1 MDRKEVKDSISK
13 SENNNLNEQDDYI
26 LGDSAQQKFVD
37 PDYVTKGAENAYSAT
52 ASTPNATQSAI
63 NDSPS
68 TTDSIGFAPFVTA
81 LSRLISHPE
90 TKTPLTVGLYGP
102 WGSGKSSFMEQ
113 VKIDIKKNSDL
124 IQQVD
129 FNAWKHDANHNLWL
143 VLLQALFVKL
153 EEPLGFFEKYLFR
166 LRGLIRNANKVKA
179 ATNIILLTGI
189 LFYLVGEL
197 GPAIIEAA
205 ENQKDAEPVL
215 TVLIGSSPGWI
226 SSLLILGFLSPSVF
240 SLIVKML
247 KPIGVNLSGLI
258 SGRNF
263 RESIET
269 IEGFRGCF
277 SSLIQLYLGESGRL
291 VIYIDDLDR
300 CSPDNAVE
308 VIETINILLGI
319 EQTIF
324 VLGIDRDKLTLS
336 VEAKYKDLIELDYKQ
351 QQWGDHEK
359 SLINDGRRFGEHFM
373 EKMIQLPISV
383 PHPGIEEIRAFAKD
397 LVDENKIKPDER
409 RDKKDKGE
417 TNNVSTNEEV
427 ELVDPVKDGLIS
439 VIEHL
444 DRNPRSIK
452 RFYNAYRFVHFL
464 FVLNSEKFPGL
475 NELALPYW
483 YFIYHQFGSEI
494 AAGYRDKILNQPD
507 ENEIPLNQ
515 FFKDIEEQCP
525 EMKTFLTKVDAF
537 NSDWAVIY
545 NSGRPVSSY
554 YKLTRAIFY

>member
-1 MDRKEVKDSISK
+1 MDRKDAEDFISE
-13 SENNNLNEQDDYI
+13 SENANLNEQDDST
-26 LGDSAQQKFVD
+26 LGDYAQQKFVD
-37 PDYVTKGAENAYSAT
+37 PDYARKGAENAYSAT
-52 ASTPNATQSAI
+52 ISTPNATQYAI

-113 VKIDIKKNSDL
+113 VKIDIKKNSDS

-129 FNAWKHDANHNLWL
+129 FNAWKHDASHNLWL
-143 VLLQALFVKL
+143 VLLQTLFVKL
-153 EEPLGFFEKYLFR
+153 EEPLGFFEKYLYR

-179 ATNIILLTGI
+179 ISSIVLITVI
-189 LFYLVGEL
+189 LFYFVGEL
-197 GPAIIEAA
+197 GPEIIKAA
-205 ENQKDAEPVL
+205 KNQENTEPVL
-215 TVLIGSSPGWI
+215 TVLINSSPGWI

-240 SLIVKML
+240 GLMVKML

-277 SSLIQLYLGESGRL
+277 SSLIKLYLGENGRL

-351 QQWGDHEK
+351 QQWSGHKK

-383 PHPGIEEIRAFAKD
+383 PHPGIEEIRVFARG
-397 LVDENKIKPDER
+397 LVDENIKPDK
-409 RDKKDKGE
+409 RDDKNDKDE
-417 TNNVSTNEEV
+417 INNVSTNEKI
-427 ELVDPVKDGLIS
+427 ELVDPVKDGLIN

-444 DRNPRSIK
+444 GRNPRSIK

-464 FVLNSEKFPGL
+464 YILNAEKFSGL

-494 AAGYRDKILNQPD
+494 TAAYRDKVLNRPD
-507 ENEIPLNQ
+507 EDKIPLSQ
-515 FFKDIEEQCP
+515 FFKDVEEQCP
-525 EMKTFLTKVDAF
+525 EMKIFLTKVDAF
-537 NSDWAVIY
+537 HSDWAIVY

>member
-1 MDRKEVKDSISK
+1 MRDAEDFISE
-13 SENNNLNEQDDYI
+13 SENENLGEQGDPI
-26 LGDSAQQKFVD
+26 LGDSSQQKFVD
-37 PDYVTKGAENAYSAT
+37 PDYVTKNVKT
-52 ASTPNATQSAI
+52 AHSSSVSKPNATQSAI

-68 TTDSIGFAPFVTA
+68 TTDSIGFAPIVTA

-129 FNAWKHDANHNLWL
+129 FNAWKHDASHNLWL
-143 VLLQALFVKL
+143 VLLQALFVQL
-153 EEPLGFFEKYLFR
+153 EQPLGFFEKYLFR
-166 LRGLIRNANKVKA
+166 LRALIRNADKVKVI
-179 ATNIILLTGI
+179 TTIVLITGI
-189 LFYLVGEL
+189 LFYFVGEL

-205 ENQKDAEPVL
+205 KNQQNTEPVL
-215 TVLIGSSPGWI
+215 AVLINNSPGWI

-240 SLIVKML
+240 GLIVRML

-263 RESIET
+263 KESIDT
-269 IEGFRGCF
+269 IEGFRGSF
-277 SSLIQLYLGESGRL
+277 SSLIKLYLGEKGRL

-300 CSPDNAVE
+300 CSPNNAVE

-351 QQWGDHEK
+351 QQWGGYYK
-359 SLINDGRRFGEHFM
+359 SLINDGLRFGEHFM

-383 PHPGIEEIRAFAKD
+383 PHPGIEEIRMFARN
-397 LVDENKIKPDER
+397 LVDDNKIKLDQKT
-409 RDKKDKGE
+409 DLKVKSE
-417 TNNVSTNEEV
+417 TNNVSISEEV
-427 ELVDPVKDGLIS
+427 ELVEPVKDGLIS
-439 VIEHL
+439 IIEHL
-444 DRNPRSIK
+444 GRNPRSIK

-464 FVLNSEKFPGL
+464 YVLNAEKFPGL

-483 YFIYHQFGSEI
+483 YFIYHQFGGEI
-494 AAGYRDKILNQPD
+494 TKGYREKVLNQPD
-507 ENEIPLNQ
+507 ENDMSLNQ
-515 FFKDIEEQCP
+515 FFKDIEQQCP
-525 EMKTFLTKVDAF
+525 EMKSFLTKVDAS

-554 YKLTRAIFY
+554 YNLTRAIFY